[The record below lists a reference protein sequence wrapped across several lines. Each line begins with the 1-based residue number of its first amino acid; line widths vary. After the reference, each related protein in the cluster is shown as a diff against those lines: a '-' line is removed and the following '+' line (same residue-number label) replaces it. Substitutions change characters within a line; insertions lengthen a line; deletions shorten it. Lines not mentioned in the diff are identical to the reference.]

1 MARADEMSL
10 IKFQKEFKTEE
21 DCVSYLSSQKWKN
34 GFQCPKCRYEK
45 YYYIQKRRLFECQQ
59 CAHQTSVTAGTIM
72 HKTKLPLQTW
82 FWAMYL
88 VVHDKRGKSAL
99 ALSDVLEVNY
109 RTALRLLRKIREAMR
124 VQDANCQLSGIV
136 EMDDAY
142 FGGRKTG
149 TDGRGTGKT
158 KVAIALSTDEEGRPR
173 HLRMKVIEK
182 VSIQE
187 IHRVVEECIAKGST
201 IFSDGHSS
209 YKQLNT
215 MGYKHISKNY
225 YQEDKDEFLKWL
237 HTVISNAKAFVEG
250 TYHGLGSEYLQ
261 TYLDEFCYRFNRRS
275 FAKELFGRLLNAC
288 LASAPFAVA

>member
-1 MARADEMSL
+1 MAKADEMSL

-21 DCVSYLSSQKWKN
+21 DCVSYLSSQKWKD
-34 GFQCPKCRYEK
+34 GFQCPKCKHEK
-45 YYYIQKRRLFECQQ
+45 YYYMQKRRLFECQQ
-59 CAHQTSVTAGTIM
+59 CAHQTSVTAGTLM

-124 VQDANCQLSGIV
+124 AQDANYQLSGLV

-142 FGGRKTG
+142 FGGRKAG
-149 TDGRGTGKT
+149 TDGRGTGKV
-158 KVAIALSTDEEGRPR
+158 KVAIALSTDEKGRPR

-182 VSIQE
+182 VSIEE
-187 IHRVVEECIAKGST
+187 IHRVAVECIAKGST
-201 IFSDGHSS
+201 ILSDGHVS
-209 YKQLNT
+209 YKQLKN
-215 MGYKHISKNY
+215 MGYQHISKNY
-225 YQEDKDEFLKWL
+225 YKEDKDEFLKWL

-261 TYLDEFCYRFNRRS
+261 TYLNEFCYRFNRRF
-275 FAKELFGRLLNAC
+275 FAKELFGRLLNAAC
-288 LASAPFAVA
+288 LQSLSQ